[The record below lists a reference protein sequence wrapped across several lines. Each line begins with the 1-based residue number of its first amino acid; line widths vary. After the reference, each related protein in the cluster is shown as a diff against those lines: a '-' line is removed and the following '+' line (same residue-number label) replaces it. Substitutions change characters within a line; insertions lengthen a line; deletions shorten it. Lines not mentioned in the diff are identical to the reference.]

1 MRITR
6 WPLHPRPIA
15 GEELSSWLGRIAV
28 LYELPVKDLLVHDL
42 SQSALSDVELDLA
55 PPETLLSLLSERT
68 GVSVGRLRSMTLKGW
83 TRAWVRRGKPG
94 ATLFSRYVNRHSVLL
109 SPNRRDGKKLDQWRP
124 WITVQRFDRSVGCP
138 GCWSTDEIP
147 YRRLHWRLAL
157 IASCPAH
164 GNLLEPVMFL
174 HAWRIPQILWREER
188 HFASERLLAL
198 DAITLQALTS
208 GHAKLPHTALPTG
221 LWLRL
226 LRTILDELN
235 TTAATA
241 GDGSHVL
248 KAVWRSVT
256 LPVRLGARV
265 AQPFEDMDFPRQVN
279 FMNAAAEAIDL
290 VSSHRLDA
298 QGREAHLLC
307 APSPWHRAITPAP
320 VLKPPEPWREAIKA
334 ADALLKA
341 AHATPKGAREL
352 RALLLLGSS
361 KPEAIARVDRFL
373 TGEGI
378 AIRR

>member
-1 MRITR
+1 VRVTR

-28 LYELPVKDLLVHDL
+28 LYDLPVTDLLVHNL
-42 SQSALSDVELDLA
+42 GHPALSDVELDLA
-55 PPETLLSLLSERT
+55 PSETLLTLLSERT
-68 GVSVGRLRSMTLKGW
+68 GVSIARIRSMTLKGW
-83 TRAWVRRGKPG
+83 TRAWVGRGKPG
-94 ATLFSRYVNRHSVLL
+94 AALFSRYVKRHSVLL
-109 SPNRRDGKKLDQWRP
+109 SPNRRDDKKLDQWRP
-124 WITVQRFDRSVGCP
+124 WITVQRFDMSVGCP
-138 GCWSTDEIP
+138 ACLSKDEIP

-164 GNLLEPVMFL
+164 GILLEPVMSP

-198 DAITLQALTS
+198 DEITLQALTR
-208 GHAKLPHTALPTG
+208 GHATLPHTTFPTG

-241 GDGSHVL
+241 ASGSHVL
-248 KAVWRSVT
+248 KAIWRSVK
-256 LPVRLGARV
+256 LPVRASARSS
-265 AQPFEDMDFPRQVN
+265 QPFEDMDFTRQVH
-279 FMNAAAEAIDL
+279 FLNAAAEAIEF
-290 VSSHRLDA
+290 VSSHRLEV
-298 QGREAHLLC
+298 QGRDAHLLR
-307 APSPWHRAITPAP
+307 APSPPRQATTPAP
-320 VLKPPEPWREAIKA
+320 LLKPTEPWREALEA

-352 RALLLLGSS
+352 RSLLLMGSS
-361 KPEAIARVDRFL
+361 KPSTIERVDRFL

-378 AIRR
+378 TIRR